1 MRTTQLNVAAKIN
14 SKTTVSTG
22 NSQPCRIKGVM
33 SASGPSRHIAPPHV
47 LGRYRG
53 EADIAF
59 VASRRWVYGY
69 TA

>member
-1 MRTTQLNVAAKIN
+1 MARRDILRRRTNY
-14 SKTTVSTG
+14 S
-22 NSQPCRIKGVM
+22 
-33 SASGPSRHIAPPHV
+33 
-47 LGRYRG
+47 RYRG